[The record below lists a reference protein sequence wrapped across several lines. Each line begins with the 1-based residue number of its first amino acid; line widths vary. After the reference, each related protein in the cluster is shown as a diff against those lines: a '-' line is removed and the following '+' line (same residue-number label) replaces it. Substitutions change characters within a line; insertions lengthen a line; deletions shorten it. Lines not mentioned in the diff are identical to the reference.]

1 MNLLASPLRTGD
13 LPAFDLSDHVRG
25 VPSRASFA
33 GGAQVSNPSEKPGQV
48 PGKASEDERQRIFA
62 RAKPLPPVEETRFE
76 DLTEEQDRIF
86 WETINN
92 A

>member
-1 MNLLASPLRTGD
+1 MSTAREQHAHDS
-13 LPAFDLSDHVRG
+13 
-25 VPSRASFA
+25 
-33 GGAQVSNPSEKPGQV
+33 
-48 PGKASEDERQRIFA
+48 GKASEDERQRVFA
-62 RAKPLPPVEETRFE
+62 RAKPLPPVEETRFD